1 MVETLSTMSPLGM
14 KAPDFR
20 LKDTEGNTV
29 SLSDF
34 KEAPAV
40 LVVFM
45 CNHCPFVKHIADG
58 LAALGREYQP
68 KGAAVV
74 GIARDHAKFAPDSDR
89 YEPVTL
95 DLSDLDATATAL
107 DDLARAHQDVAAVIS
122 NAGAGRFGALEQFSA
137 LQIRHDIDLNLTSH
151 LLLAR
156 SFIPVLKRRNGGDLI
171 FIGSAA
177 ALRGAR
183 KGSVYCA
190 AKFGLRGA
198 ALVNPGFVRTPFFDA
213 LDFEPADEPGSALT
227 PEDIAAKLLEIL
239 ESAGGAAYREI
250 NIDPPD
256 PALRTKR

>member
-1 MVETLSTMSPLGM
+1 MSRHDTVAG
-14 KAPDFR
+14 
-20 LKDTEGNTV
+20 LK
-29 SLSDF
+29 
-34 KEAPAV
+34 V
-40 LVVFM
+40 L
-45 CNHCPFVKHIADG
+45 ITG
-58 LAALGREYQP
+58 SSSGIGRATAELLLQR
-68 KGAAVV
+68 GAAVV
-74 GIARDHAKFAPDSDR
+74 GIARDHAKFAPDSER

-95 DLSDLDATATAL
+95 DLSNLDATATAL

-171 FIGSAA
+171 IIGSAA

-198 ALVNPGFVRTPFFDA
+198 AQALADECSRRGVRVTLVNPGFVRTPFFDA

>member
-1 MVETLSTMSPLGM
+1 MSRHDTLAG
-14 KAPDFR
+14 
-20 LKDTEGNTV
+20 LK
-29 SLSDF
+29 
-34 KEAPAV
+34 V
-40 LVVFM
+40 L
-45 CNHCPFVKHIADG
+45 ITG
-58 LAALGREYQP
+58 SSSGIGRATAELLLQR
-68 KGAAVV
+68 GAAVV
-74 GIARDHAKFAPDSDR
+74 GIARDHAKFAPDSKR

-171 FIGSAA
+171 IIGSAA

-198 ALVNPGFVRTPFFDA
+198 AQALADECSRRGVRVTLVNPGFVRTPFFDA

>member
-1 MVETLSTMSPLGM
+1 VSRHDTVAG
-14 KAPDFR
+14 
-20 LKDTEGNTV
+20 LK
-29 SLSDF
+29 
-34 KEAPAV
+34 V
-40 LVVFM
+40 L
-45 CNHCPFVKHIADG
+45 ITG
-58 LAALGREYQP
+58 SSSGIGRATAELLLQR
-68 KGAAVV
+68 GAAVV

-95 DLSDLDATATAL
+95 DLSNLDATATAL

-171 FIGSAA
+171 IIGSAA

-198 ALVNPGFVRTPFFDA
+198 AQALADECSRRGVRVTLVNPGFVRTPFFDA

-250 NIDPPD
+250 NIAPPD

>member
-1 MVETLSTMSPLGM
+1 MSRHDTVAG
-14 KAPDFR
+14 
-20 LKDTEGNTV
+20 LK
-29 SLSDF
+29 
-34 KEAPAV
+34 V
-40 LVVFM
+40 L
-45 CNHCPFVKHIADG
+45 ITG
-58 LAALGREYQP
+58 SSSGIGRATAELLLQR
-68 KGAAVV
+68 GAAVV

-95 DLSDLDATATAL
+95 DLSNLDATATAL
-107 DDLARAHQDVAAVIS
+107 DDLARVHQDVAAVIS

-137 LQIRHDIDLNLTSH
+137 GQIRHDIDLNLTSH

-198 ALVNPGFVRTPFFDA
+198 AQALADECSRRGVRVTLVNPGFVRTPFFDA

>member
-1 MVETLSTMSPLGM
+1 MSRHDTVAG
-14 KAPDFR
+14 
-20 LKDTEGNTV
+20 LK
-29 SLSDF
+29 
-34 KEAPAV
+34 V
-40 LVVFM
+40 L
-45 CNHCPFVKHIADG
+45 ITG
-58 LAALGREYQP
+58 SSSGIGRATAELLLQR
-68 KGAAVV
+68 GAAVV

-95 DLSDLDATATAL
+95 DLSNLDATATAL
-107 DDLARAHQDVAAVIS
+107 DDLARVHQDVAAVIS

-171 FIGSAA
+171 IIGSAA

-198 ALVNPGFVRTPFFDA
+198 AQALADECSRRGVRVTLVNPGFVRTPFFDA

>member
-1 MVETLSTMSPLGM
+1 VSRHDTVAG
-14 KAPDFR
+14 
-20 LKDTEGNTV
+20 LK
-29 SLSDF
+29 
-34 KEAPAV
+34 V
-40 LVVFM
+40 L
-45 CNHCPFVKHIADG
+45 ITG
-58 LAALGREYQP
+58 SSSGIGRATAELLLQR
-68 KGAAVV
+68 GAAVV

-95 DLSDLDATATAL
+95 DLSNLDATATAL

-171 FIGSAA
+171 IIGSAA

-198 ALVNPGFVRTPFFDA
+198 AQALADECSRRGVRVTLVNPGFVRTPFFDA

>member
-1 MVETLSTMSPLGM
+1 MSRHDTLAG
-14 KAPDFR
+14 
-20 LKDTEGNTV
+20 LK
-29 SLSDF
+29 
-34 KEAPAV
+34 V
-40 LVVFM
+40 L
-45 CNHCPFVKHIADG
+45 ITG
-58 LAALGREYQP
+58 SSSGIGRATAELLLQR
-68 KGAAVV
+68 GAAVV
-74 GIARDHAKFAPDSDR
+74 GIARDHAKFAPDSER

-171 FIGSAA
+171 IIGSAA

-198 ALVNPGFVRTPFFDA
+198 AQALADECSRRGVRVTLVNPGFVRTPFFDA

>member
-1 MVETLSTMSPLGM
+1 VSRHDTVAG
-14 KAPDFR
+14 
-20 LKDTEGNTV
+20 LK
-29 SLSDF
+29 
-34 KEAPAV
+34 V
-40 LVVFM
+40 L
-45 CNHCPFVKHIADG
+45 ITG
-58 LAALGREYQP
+58 SSSGIGRATAELLLQR
-68 KGAAVV
+68 GAAVV
-74 GIARDHAKFAPDSDR
+74 GIARDHAKFAPDSER

-171 FIGSAA
+171 IIGSAA

-198 ALVNPGFVRTPFFDA
+198 AQALADECSRRGVRVTLVNPGFVRTPFFDA

>member
-1 MVETLSTMSPLGM
+1 MSRHDTVAG
-14 KAPDFR
+14 
-20 LKDTEGNTV
+20 LK
-29 SLSDF
+29 
-34 KEAPAV
+34 V
-40 LVVFM
+40 L
-45 CNHCPFVKHIADG
+45 ITG
-58 LAALGREYQP
+58 SSSGIGRATAELLLQR
-68 KGAAVV
+68 GAAVV
-74 GIARDHAKFAPDSDR
+74 GIARDHAKFAPDSER

-171 FIGSAA
+171 IIGSAA

-198 ALVNPGFVRTPFFDA
+198 AQALADECSRRGVRVTLVNPGFVRTPFFDA